1 MNDNGNHN
9 NSSHNNSDFDEKT
22 LQHEDPTISY
32 QNPNE
37 SLELL
42 KLDKYEDDVLPTFNF
57 SSPISSISSDDSF
70 ESREYLSIPGD
81 SHSEYDDFSETSD
94 FISLEDLNTQITPP
108 NSAAPSTS
116 KKQRH
121 QLETIHEG
129 VYLDTPP
136 KMTGKSRRKVKVNL
150 NEEEFKENVQTNNI

>member
-1 MNDNGNHN
+1 MNDNG

-32 QNPNE
+32 LNPNE

-42 KLDKYEDDVLPTFNF
+42 KLDKYEDVLPAFNF

>member
-1 MNDNGNHN
+1 MNDNDMNHN
-9 NSSHNNSDFDEKT
+9 NSLHNISDYDEKT
-22 LQHEDPTISY
+22 LQYEDPT
-32 QNPNE
+32 NPNE

-42 KLDKYEDDVLPTFNF
+42 KINKYEDDVLPAFNF

-81 SHSEYDDFSETSD
+81 SHSEYDDFNETSD

-108 NSAAPSTS
+108 NSAAPSTA

-136 KMTGKSRRKVKVNL
+136 KMAGKSRRKIKVNL